1 MAATGLTG
9 AELLGL
15 LAELDAELDTP
26 VSILIAGG
34 AALAIR
40 WDVRRTNDIDAV
52 SDDLTP
58 EVRRAVARVGER
70 RGVGADWL
78 NDGAKGFAPRLP
90 AGSEPVFTGNR
101 LRVYSPSAEYIL
113 AMKLVSGRADDMGD
127 IRFLMGETG
136 LSHPDELLRL
146 VENAYPHQRIPVS
159 VQYLIGEIASQRR

>member
-1 MAATGLTG
+1 MAAKDLTG
-9 AELLGL
+9 AELLDL

-40 WDVRRTNDIDAV
+40 WGVRRTSDIDAV

-90 AGSEPVFTGNR
+90 AASQPAFIGNR
-101 LRVYSPSAEYIL
+101 LSVYSPSAEYIL
-113 AMKLVSGRADDMGD
+113 AMKLVSGRDDDMGD

-136 LSHPDELLRL
+136 LSHGTSCCGWCRTRT
-146 VENAYPHQRIPVS
+146 RIS
-159 VQYLIGEIASQRR
+159 GFRYLSSI